1 MRYFRG
7 TGNTKCDIAM
17 NSDKKKPRSLVR
29 QNTFSLEA
37 SEATAG
43 SKKLGRLSRLGIL
56 DRADTMCKL
65 SPEVREYLAAHLTM
79 MIEET
84 DKLMIE
90 NDKLRTEISLGN
102 SNSDKKLKT
111 VKKQLEKERAK
122 SKILMS
128 RVKEN
133 PSAVGNEDVILIAN
147 SSNTDDS
154 DQQLQLNLPL
164 SREKKHKSKSSG
176 SLRSSQTSE
185 EVHLKKM
192 SQELWSFN
200 QSSEIEKSRLTEL
213 VRLLTGKLSTAEE
226 AGSQSELK
234 LREEIQRCARLELTL
249 EKTQLGNSNCTP
261 PLLHHNPPGLIIISY
276 RFS

>member
-1 MRYFRG
+1 
-7 TGNTKCDIAM
+7 M
-17 NSDKKKPRSLVR
+17 NSKKVDKKKPSSLVR
-29 QNTFSLEA
+29 QNTFSLDA
-37 SEATAG
+37 SEATG
-43 SKKLGRLSRLGIL
+43 SKNRSRFSRLGIL
-56 DRADTMCKL
+56 DRADSMCKL

-128 RVKEN
+128 RVKES

-147 SSNTDDS
+147 SFNNDDS
-154 DQQLQLNLPL
+154 YHQLNLPL
-164 SREKKHKSKSSG
+164 SRDKKHKSKSSG
-176 SLRSSQTSE
+176 SLRGSKTSE

-200 QSSEIEKSRLTEL
+200 QSSEIEKSRLSEL
-213 VRLLTGKLSTAEE
+213 VRMLTGKLSTAEE
-226 AGSQSELK
+226 AGTQSELK
-234 LREEIQRCARLELTL
+234 LREEIQRCARLELSL
-249 EKTQLGNSNCTP
+249 ERAQLGNCNSTTH
-261 PLLHHNPPGLIIISY
+261 HHNPPDVLA
-276 RFS
+276 

>member
-1 MRYFRG
+1 MTSRQG
-7 TGNTKCDIAM
+7 
-17 NSDKKKPRSLVR
+17 DKKKPSSLVR
-29 QNTFSLEA
+29 QNTFSLEK
-37 SEATAG
+37 SEATA
-43 SKKLGRLSRLGIL
+43 SKNRARFGIL
-56 DRADTMCKL
+56 DRADKMCKL
-65 SPEVREYLAAHLTM
+65 SPEVREYLSAHLTM

-84 DKLMIE
+84 DKLMRE
-90 NDKLRTEISLGN
+90 NEKLRTEISLGN

-133 PSAVGNEDVILIAN
+133 PSAVGNEDVIMIAN
-147 SSNTDDS
+147 SSHIDDS
-154 DQQLQLNLPL
+154 DHQLNLPL

-176 SLRSSQTSE
+176 SLRSSHTSE

-200 QSSEIEKSRLTEL
+200 QSAEIEKSRLSEL
-213 VRLLTGKLSTAEE
+213 VKMLTGKLSTAEE
-226 AGSQSELK
+226 AGTQSELK

-249 EKTQLGNSNCTP
+249 EKTQLGKSNCTN
-261 PLLHHNPPGLIIISY
+261 LLYTTTTRPA
-276 RFS
+276 

>member
-1 MRYFRG
+1 MTSQQG
-7 TGNTKCDIAM
+7 
-17 NSDKKKPRSLVR
+17 DKKKARTLVR
-29 QNTFSLEA
+29 QNTFSLDK
-37 SEATAG
+37 SEATA
-43 SKKLGRLSRLGIL
+43 SKNLSRLGQLGRLGIL
-56 DRADTMCKL
+56 DRADRMCKL

-128 RVKEN
+128 RVKES

-147 SSNTDDS
+147 SFNNDDS
-154 DQQLQLNLPL
+154 YHQLNLPL
-164 SREKKHKSKSSG
+164 SRDKKHKSKSSG
-176 SLRSSQTSE
+176 SLRGSKTSE

-200 QSSEIEKSRLTEL
+200 QSSEIEKSRLSEL
-213 VRLLTGKLSTAEE
+213 VRMLTGKLSTAEE
-226 AGSQSELK
+226 AGTQSELK

-249 EKTQLGNSNCTP
+249 ERAELGMSDCNGNSSTTTRP
-261 PLLHHNPPGLIIISY
+261 A
-276 RFS
+276 

>member
-1 MRYFRG
+1 
-7 TGNTKCDIAM
+7 M
-17 NSDKKKPRSLVR
+17 NSQQGDKKKPRSLLVR
-29 QNTFSLEA
+29 QNTFSLER
-37 SEATAG
+37 SDATAG
-43 SKKLGRLSRLGIL
+43 SKNLGRLSRLGIL

-65 SPEVREYLAAHLTM
+65 SPEVREYLSAHLTM
-79 MIEET
+79 MMEET

-102 SNSDKKLKT
+102 SNSDKKLKSL
-111 VKKQLEKERAK
+111 KKQLEKERAK

-147 SSNTDDS
+147 SSNNEDS
-154 DQQLQLNLPL
+154 DHLHHQLNLPL

-176 SLRSSQTSE
+176 SLRSSHTSE

-200 QSSEIEKSRLTEL
+200 QSSEIEKSRLSEL
-213 VRLLTGKLSTAEE
+213 VSLLTGKLSTAEE
-226 AGSQSELK
+226 EGAQSELK

-249 EKTQLGNSNCTP
+249 ERAELGMSDCNGNSSTTTRP
-261 PLLHHNPPGLIIISY
+261 A
-276 RFS
+276 

>member
-1 MRYFRG
+1 
-7 TGNTKCDIAM
+7 M
-17 NSDKKKPRSLVR
+17 NSQQGDKKKPSSLVR
-29 QNTFSLEA
+29 QNTFSLDK
-37 SEATAG
+37 SEATA
-43 SKKLGRLSRLGIL
+43 SKNLSRLGQLGRLGIL
-56 DRADTMCKL
+56 DRADRMCKL

-102 SNSDKKLKT
+102 SDSDKKLKT

-128 RVKEN
+128 RMKEN

-147 SSNTDDS
+147 SSNTNDDS
-154 DQQLQLNLPL
+154 EHLQLNLPL

-176 SLRSSQTSE
+176 SLRSSHTSE

-200 QSSEIEKSRLTEL
+200 QTSEIEKSRLSEL
-213 VRLLTGKLSTAEE
+213 VQMLTGKLSTAEE
-226 AGSQSELK
+226 AGTQSEMK

-249 EKTQLGNSNCTP
+249 ERAELGNCNSSA
-261 PLLHHNPPGLIIISY
+261 LHHKLWPVLIIIS
-276 RFS
+276 

>member
-1 MRYFRG
+1 
-7 TGNTKCDIAM
+7 M
-17 NSDKKKPRSLVR
+17 NSQKGDKKKLVR
-29 QNTFSLEA
+29 QNTFSLAA
-37 SEATAG
+37 SEATGG
-43 SKKLGRLSRLGIL
+43 SKNPGRFSRLGIL
-56 DRADTMCKL
+56 DRADKMCKL

-111 VKKQLEKERAK
+111 VKKQLEKEKAK

-147 SSNTDDS
+147 SSNNDDS
-154 DQQLQLNLPL
+154 DHKLQLNLPL

-176 SLRSSQTSE
+176 SLRSSHTSE

-213 VRLLTGKLSTAEE
+213 VGMLTGKLSTAEE
-226 AGSQSELK
+226 AGTQSELK
-234 LREEIQRCARLELTL
+234 LKEEIQRCARLELSL
-249 EKTQLGNSNCTP
+249 ERAQLGKITVTVTP
-261 PLLHHNPPGLIIISY
+261 PPQPARRNYHFLNIPIIMET
-276 RFS
+276 